1 MKVNFIFHSLQVP
14 GAAGRGPGGQHP
26 GGHQEGGGGAQGGG
40 GGAGPSA
47 KPLDRRQLQHR
58 GHRLQP
64 GRHCHLAERWVAFC
78 LLFTVYIWN
87 GDYVCCSVGHC
98 CCCISALFGVITAH
112 KNHNSISS
120 VPFKLFLSRI
130 TITKMLFKITQFSC
144 LCWTKNPTVLAQ
156 HVAPRCW
163 HGFFEKTA

>member
-1 MKVNFIFHSLQVP
+1 MLSMKVNFTFLFLSRFREL
-14 GAAGRGPGGQHP
+14 
-26 GGHQEGGGGAQGGG
+26 QGGG
-40 GGAGPSA
+40 LVVSTLADIRRGEEERREAAGV
-47 KPLDRRQLQHR
+47 
-58 GHRLQP
+58 
-64 GRHCHLAERWVAFC
+64 LAQVLSPWIEGNSSTEDIDSSLADIVIS
-78 LLFTVYIWN
+78 LKGELHSVYYSQFIT
-87 GDYVCCSVGHC
+87 GDYVCCTVGH

-156 HVAPRCW
+156 HVARC
-163 HGFFEKTA
+163 